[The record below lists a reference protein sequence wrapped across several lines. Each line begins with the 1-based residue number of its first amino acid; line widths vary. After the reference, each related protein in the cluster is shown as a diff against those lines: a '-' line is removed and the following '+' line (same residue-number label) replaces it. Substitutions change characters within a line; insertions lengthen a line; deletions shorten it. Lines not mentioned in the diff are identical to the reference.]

1 MVNVYSGNSYK
12 LVFPLLSKGF
22 LKLNFRD
29 NNIDHS
35 ITTTAA
41 TGYSS
46 GSTSL
51 ELTDGSAFPS
61 TGTGTIDG
69 VPFSWTAKN
78 NFTLIVPNLGAN
90 YSSGVTITND
100 VTSLNNI
107 WKYTDSFTL
116 EAILT
121 PYDVNGYANRLS
133 GNGVLTSTKTRPYL
147 NDSIT
152 SNRTH
157 YESVDTLGD
166 TNFLTQKMM
175 IFHNTNLK
183 IYLQNTTTTNFN
195 QPAEY
200 KVVAEITKNG
210 VTKTISSDTV
220 ITSTNVLRGKYDV
233 NGYYENG
240 LNTRF
245 TRLSTNASNV
255 APSAVVTIS
264 GSGLPVNTSSSTSAA
279 TATLTC
285 SDHNSPTP
293 ASSPVGA
300 TSTIDI
306 GGSGTDFTVPADS
319 GVTFA
324 TGQIVIKSILG
335 NTTNSSENKELII
348 YNDGT
353 GSSDTF
359 KFYPRTSGNNGDA
372 LSAIDFGTRAF
383 GYRSEGTLQT
393 TTNNLVAAIN
403 AVSGLDITANS
414 PNPNSGVISL
424 ISDTPH
430 SNFNNTITIGSALS
444 ATATTTLASNYT
456 NGSTSLVLT
465 DASSFSSTGTG
476 TISGISFSWSAKSSN
491 TLTVTSLGANY
502 SAGVNVVQIG
512 TDFGVISGMSNGSEG
527 TEVNSYLTITDHTN
541 TTKNYKASDSTAQ
554 GTGTTGTSSGTTV
567 VYYRNGNNLNA
578 TANNLRS
585 AILSANGHG
594 NSKFSISTGNPLTVT
609 SKASGTA
616 GNSSGASTD
625 ISDTGLVDADLTY
638 TQFTGGVD
646 EVTTNSFYS
655 IADNTVTGNI
665 TKRYQLSA
673 ENDTGKATGTTGL
686 TSTGLTV
693 VYFNKGSSNNI
704 TMQNLETAIE
714 SSNGHN
720 GSITVSR
727 SSAVLTLTQATTGSS
742 GNLGNNA
749 ILTNSFSGFSDT
761 GFSGGSFTAGQTPDK
776 YLQVTDAAGTVRRYH
791 AATSESQNSTAT
803 IGGVIYVYFTNSSTP
818 STVATNLKSAI
829 ESSNGHNGSISVS
842 RSGAVLTLTITTS
855 NNQAI
860 SENFDSNL
868 VISNAGSVSNDVH
881 SWNTSNNLVINVQAG
896 EADNLGSGSKIYDST
911 TKLIGTVNSIS
922 GTAITLTSSPATVVT
937 STIYVDQPK
946 EALYLEEMFKISF
959 VYYSSGMV
967 ELYLNNARLVREDSQ
982 ILKFQL
988 HGSDCQIGRGSSN
1001 QEQFYGELYEIGYYT
1016 SAQPT
1021 VDITTLTPSFK
1032 NILFYYRFGD
1042 T

>member
-1 MVNVYSGNSYK
+1 MVNVYSGSSYK

-90 YSSGVTITND
+90 YSAGVTITND

-264 GSGLPVNTSSSTSAA
+264 GSGLPVNSSTSATAATGSYTVNNHGSTAAVSSEVKA
-279 TATLTC
+279 TA
-285 SDHNSPTP
+285 
-293 ASSPVGA
+293 
-300 TSTIDI
+300 TIDI
-306 GGSGTDFTVPADS
+306 GNSINSGTDFTVPADQS
-319 GVTFA
+319 VVAA
-324 TGQIVIKSILG
+324 TGTIQLKSVQAHTTSNNGTEIIL
-335 NTTNSSENKELII
+335 
-348 YNDGT
+348 YHDGT
-353 GSSDTF
+353 QSSDTYRF
-359 KFYPRTSGNNGDA
+359 FARNAGTEDA
-372 LSAIDFGTRAF
+372 GEALGALTFGARAF
-383 GYRSEGTLQT
+383 AYHRVAGDIDLTAQNLATAIERAMPTGDVT
-393 TTNNLVAAIN
+393 TSYN
-403 AVSGLDITANS
+403 ASNDTITVTMPPS
-414 PNPNSGVISL
+414 SQ
-424 ISDTPH
+424 
-430 SNFNNTITIGSALS
+430 FNNNITL
-444 ATATTTLASNYT
+444 
-456 NGSTSLVLT
+456 
-465 DASSFSSTGTG
+465 
-476 TISGISFSWSAKSSN
+476 
-491 TLTVTSLGANY
+491 
-502 SAGVNVVQIG
+502 GVNLGG
-512 TDFGVISGMSNGSEG
+512 TDFVVSGMANGNAG
-527 TEVNSYLTITDHTN
+527 TVVNSYLTITDHTN
-541 TTKNYKASDSTAQ
+541 TTKNYKASDSNAQ
-554 GTGTTGTSSGTTV
+554 STGSTGTSNGTAV
-567 VYYRNGNNLNA
+567 VYYRNGASLNA
-578 TANNLRS
+578 TANNLKN
-585 AILSANGHG
+585 AILHANGHG
-594 NSKFSISTGNPLTVT
+594 SNKFSVSTNNPLTLT
-609 SKASGTA
+609 SQATGVA
-616 GNSSGASTD
+616 GNSSGSTSIA
-625 ISDTGLVDADLTY
+625 ISDTGLIDADLTY
-638 TQFTGGVD
+638 TQFTGGAD
-646 EVTTNSFYS
+646 EYKNNNFYVM
-655 IADNTVTGNI
+655 IDNTASGNVTKNYQMAVTGDA
-665 TKRYQLSA
+665 TFT
-673 ENDTGKATGTTGL
+673 TGSTGTSLNGTA
-686 TSTGLTV
+686 V
-693 VYFNKGSSNNI
+693 VYFEKGANN
-704 TMQNLETAIE
+704 TATAGNLETAIE

-720 GSITVSR
+720 GGILVTGSGTSR
-727 SSAVLTLTQATTGSS
+727 TLTQATVASS
-742 GNLGNNA
+742 GNLGDTT
-749 ILTNSFSGFSDT
+749 ITNYGSGFSNSD
-761 GFSGGSFTAGQTPDK
+761 FSGGAVATTTTPDK
-776 YLQVTDAAGTVRRYH
+776 YLQITDAAGTIRRYH
-791 AATSESQNSTAT
+791 AATTESQNSTAT
-803 IGGVIYVYFTNSSTP
+803 IGGVIYVYFTNSSTA
-818 STVATNLKSAI
+818 STLATNLKSAI

-842 RSGAVLTLTITTS
+842 RSGAVLTLSITTN

-868 VISNAGSVSNDVH
+868 VISNAGTISNNVY

-922 GTAITLTSSPATVVT
+922 GTAITLTSSPATAVT

>member
-35 ITTTAA
+35 ITTTLASN
-41 TGYSS
+41 YSS

-78 NFTLIVPNLGAN
+78 NFTLIVPNLGTN
-90 YSSGVTITND
+90 YASGVTITND

-147 NDSIT
+147 NDSVT

-157 YESVDTLGD
+157 YESVDVLGD
-166 TNFLTQKMM
+166 TFLTQKMM

-264 GSGLPVNTSSSTSAA
+264 GSGLPVNTSSSSSAA

-285 SDHNSPTP
+285 SDHNSSTP

-300 TSTIDI
+300 TATIDI
-306 GGSGTDFTVPADS
+306 GGSGSDFTVPADT
-319 GVTFA
+319 GVAFA
-324 TGQIVIKSILG
+324 TGQITIKSVIG
-335 NTTNSSENKELII
+335 NTTDASQNKELII
-348 YNDGT
+348 YDFGT
-353 GSSDTF
+353 GASDTI
-359 KFYPRTSGNNGDA
+359 KFYPRTSGNNGDS
-372 LSAIDFGTRAF
+372 LSVSSFGANAF
-383 GYRSEGTLQT
+383 GYRSEGDIQT
-393 TTNNLVAAIN
+393 CTTNLVAAIN
-403 AVSGLDITANS
+403 AVGTSLNITASSSS
-414 PNPNSGVISL
+414 PTSGVISL

-430 SNFNNTITIGSALS
+430 SNFNNTISIGSALS
-444 ATATTTLASNYT
+444 
-456 NGSTSLVLT
+456 TSDYIV
-465 DASSFSSTGTG
+465 TGM
-476 TISGISFSWSAKSSN
+476 A
-491 TLTVTSLGANY
+491 
-502 SAGVNVVQIG
+502 
-512 TDFGVISGMSNGSEG
+512 NGSEG
-527 TEVNSYLTITDHTN
+527 TEVNSYLTITDHTG
-541 TTKNYKASDSTAQ
+541 TTKNYKATDVRD
-554 GTGTTGTSSGTTV
+554 TGTTGTSSGTAV
-567 VYYRNGNNLNA
+567 VYYRNGNSLNA

-594 NSKFSISTGNPLTVT
+594 NSKFSISTNNPLTIT

-616 GNSSGASTD
+616 GNSSGASTA

-673 ENDTGKATGTTGL
+673 ENDTGKATGTTGF

-742 GNLGNNA
+742 GNLGNNP
-749 ILTNSFSGFSDT
+749 INTNSFSGFSDT
-761 GFSGGSFTAGQTPDK
+761 GFSGGSFSAGQTPDK
-776 YLQVTDAAGTVRRYH
+776 YLQITDAAGTIRRYH
-791 AATSESQNSTAT
+791 AATTESQNSTAT
-803 IGGVIYVYFTNSSTP
+803 IGGVIYVYFTNSSTA
-818 STVATNLKSAI
+818 STLATNLKSAI

-842 RSGAVLTLTITTS
+842 RSGAVLTLSITTN

-868 VISNAGSVSNDVH
+868 VISNAGTISNNVYP
-881 SWNTSNNLVINVQAG
+881 WNTSNNLIINVQSG

-922 GTAITLTSSPATVVT
+922 GTAITLTSSPATSVT
-937 STIYVDQPK
+937 STIYVEQPK

-1021 VDITTLTPSFK
+1021 IDITTLTPSFK